1 MSEGTFGIIGV
12 FETPTAL
19 VETARTLREMGFC
32 ALDAYTP
39 CPVEGLDEVLQPGRQ
54 VALPLLIAAGAL
66 AGAAFGTFIQ
76 YWDEVLSYPLNVG
89 GRPPNSWPAFIVSAF
104 ELTLLFAVAA
114 GFFGLWLLCRLPR
127 LYHPVFNA
135 EGFERAS
142 RDRFLLCIECRD
154 PAYEPATVRH
164 VLERHG
170 AAEIVE
176 APE

>member
-1 MSEGTFGIIGV
+1 MSDRVFGIVGV
-12 FETPTAL
+12 FETPAAL
-19 VETARTLREMGFC
+19 IETARTLREMGFH

-39 CPVEGLDEVLQPGRQ
+39 CPVEGLDDILDPGPH
-54 VALPLLIAAGAL
+54 VALPLLVAAGAL
-66 AGAAFGTFIQ
+66 AGAAFGYFIQ

-89 GRPPNSWPAFIVSAF
+89 GRPHNSWPAFIVSAF

-135 EGFERAS
+135 EGFEQAS
-142 RDRFLLCIECRD
+142 RDRFLLCVESRD
-154 PAYEPATVRH
+154 PAYEPSVVRA
-164 VLERHG
+164 LLQRHG